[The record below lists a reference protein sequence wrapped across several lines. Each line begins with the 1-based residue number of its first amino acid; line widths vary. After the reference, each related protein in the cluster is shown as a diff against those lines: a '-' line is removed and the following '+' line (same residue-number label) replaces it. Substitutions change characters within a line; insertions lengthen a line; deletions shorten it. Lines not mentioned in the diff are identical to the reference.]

1 MDLRFF
7 ASKARCEVWS
17 PVSTELSHST
27 ETLSLGTLSVGAKTS
42 QSVLSIWSFKPIHN
56 LRQVGIDISQQT
68 TMANLDRA
76 VGDLNGVYHVNN
88 AVRDWQARCF
98 HQGGS
103 KPDLLS
109 SAVDQ
114 ARFVCH
120 QGADGM

>member
-1 MDLRFF
+1 
-7 ASKARCEVWS
+7 
-17 PVSTELSHST
+17 
-27 ETLSLGTLSVGAKTS
+27 
-42 QSVLSIWSFKPIHN
+42 
-56 LRQVGIDISQQT
+56 
-68 TMANLDRA
+68 MANLDRV

-88 AVRDWQARCF
+88 AVSDWQAGCF
-98 HQGGS
+98 HHGGS